1 MRFGGWRD
9 PRRWRMG
16 VVATVGVVAACNL
29 SQRAMRWSFPGA
41 PGAMREVVAVGTLD
55 AEIPESSGLTPSG
68 RQPGVYWTHND
79 SDNPAVLHAVDGAGR
94 TVARVRLP
102 ELPEAD
108 WEAVGGG
115 PCPAGHCLVVGD
127 VGDNLARRTSV
138 RLLRL
143 PEPPVA
149 DAPMA
154 AADTAGDTESGA
166 ASSADRVE
174 VLAVRYP
181 DGARDVEALYV
192 APDTSVWLV
201 TKRPIWWALR
211 GRPARLYRV
220 PASAWGAARVGG
232 KASEGVVA
240 EFAGTLPV
248 VPGRW
253 NAREWITDAALSPV
267 RPDGARR
274 LAVLTYGTV
283 HVFAADP
290 LTGRPGARLGRC
302 PLPIAEHDPEAVAWR
317 EDGALLV
324 TNEGRRSTV
333 YAGRCP

>member
-1 MRFGGWRD
+1 MRHGGGREW
-9 PRRWRMG
+9 RRWRMAAM
-16 VVATVGVVAACNL
+16 ATVGVVAACNL

-41 PGAMREVVAVGTLD
+41 PGAMREVAAVGTLD

-68 RQPGVYWTHND
+68 HLPGVYWTHND
-79 SDNPAVLHAVDGAGR
+79 SNNPSVLFAVDGAGR
-94 TVARVRLP
+94 TLTRVRLP

-127 VGDNLARRTSV
+127 VGDNAARRTSV

-149 DAPMA
+149 AVSTANA
-154 AADTAGDTESGA
+154 AEAGA
-166 ASSADRVE
+166 ATSADRVE
-174 VLAVRYP
+174 VLTVRYP

-201 TKRPIWWALR
+201 TKRPTWWALR

-220 PASAWGAARVGG
+220 PASAWGAGRGG
-232 KASEGVVA
+232 GEGAAPVLA

-248 VPGRW
+248 IPGRR

-290 LTGRPGARLGRC
+290 LTGRPGVRLGRC